1 MNGAGDIAALA
12 IPFAAGAAAGAF
24 TAGLAAGT
32 ESLWILPSVLL
43 PALLL
48 LTPLLVSGR
57 GRMPAYALA
66 FFLLGAFCTLSRAL
80 VPGASAPLAF
90 AAKAC
95 DVLKR
100 AIDGIPFRD
109 ARSSSL
115 VRALL
120 TGDRSGLDRGTV
132 EAFRN
137 SGAAHILALS
147 GLHLGLIYLLVRRIL
162 GLLGASPAA
171 RRIRCT
177 LTIGATAFYTLM
189 TGAGPSTVRA
199 FLYICI
205 NEFLSLS
212 PGRRKDPARILLA
225 ALTIQLVLQPT
236 AISGT
241 GFQLSYLAMLGIAIL
256 MPRMQAWYPAARTSL
271 ERADPMRR
279 IWNAAALT
287 ISCQVFTAPLV
298 LLRFHTFPKH
308 FLLTNLLALP
318 LGSAIMLFSVLLL
331 ILGAAGIRPDLL
343 VRADEGLIRS
353 LLFVLETI
361 SSL

>member
-24 TAGLAAGT
+24 TTGLIAGT
-32 ESLWILPSVLL
+32 EALWILPSVLL

-48 LTPLLVSGR
+48 LTPLLTSGR
-57 GRMPAYALA
+57 GRIPAYLLA

-80 VPGASAPLAF
+80 MPEPAAPPVF
-90 AAKAC
+90 ATRAC
-95 DVLKR
+95 AALKR
-100 AIDGIPFRD
+100 AIDGIPFRE
-109 ARSSSL
+109 ARSPAL
-115 VRALL
+115 VKALL
-120 TGDRSGLDRGTV
+120 TGDRSGLDRDTV
-132 EAFRN
+132 AAFRS

-147 GLHLGLIYLLVRRIL
+147 GLHLGLIYLMVRRIL
-162 GLLGASPAA
+162 GLAGQSPAA
-171 RRIRCT
+171 RRIRCV
-177 LTIGATAFYTLM
+177 LTVCATAFYTLM

-205 NEFLSLS
+205 NEFLSFS

-225 ALTIQLVLQPT
+225 ALTIQLVLRPT
-236 AISGT
+236 VISGI
-241 GFQLSYLAMLGIAIL
+241 GFQLSYLAMLGITIL
-256 MPRMQAWYPAARTSL
+256 MPRMQAWYPAARTPL

-287 ISCQVFTAPLV
+287 ISCQAFTSPLV
-298 LLRFHTFPKH
+298 WLRFHTFPKH

-318 LGSAIMLFSVLLL
+318 LGSGVMLLSILLL
-331 ILGAAGIRPDLL
+331 ILGAAGICPTLL
-343 VRADEGLIRS
+343 LQADEGLIRS

>member
-1 MNGAGDIAALA
+1 MKGAGDIAALA

-24 TAGLAAGT
+24 VSGLAAGT
-32 ESLWILPSVLL
+32 PVLWVLPSVLL

-48 LTPLLVSGR
+48 TIPILLSER
-57 GRMPAYALA
+57 GRVVVYILT

-80 VPGASAPLAF
+80 IPEASAPPAF
-90 AAKAC
+90 AARAC
-95 DVLKR
+95 AALKR
-100 AIDGIPFRD
+100 AIDGIPFRE
-109 ARSSSL
+109 ARSAAL
-115 VRALL
+115 IRALL
-120 TGDRSGLDRGTV
+120 TGDRSGLDRETLA
-132 EAFRN
+132 AFRS

-147 GLHLGLIYLLVRRIL
+147 GLHLGIIYLMVRRIL
-162 GLLGASPAA
+162 GLAGQSPAA
-171 RRIRCT
+171 RRIRCA
-177 LTIGATAFYTLM
+177 LTVCATAFYTLM

-205 NEFLSLS
+205 NECLSLS

-225 ALTIQLVLQPT
+225 ALTIQLILRPSV
-236 AISGT
+236 ISEV
-241 GFQLSYLAMLGIAIL
+241 GFQLSYLAMLGIAVL
-256 MPRMQAWYPAARTSL
+256 MPRMQAWYPAPQTRL

-287 ISCQVFTAPLV
+287 ISCQAFTAPLV
-298 LLRFHTFPKH
+298 WLRFHTFPRH

-318 LGSAIMLFSVLLL
+318 LGSGVMLLSVTLL
-331 ILGAAGIRPDLL
+331 ILGAAGICPTLL
-343 VRADEGLIRS
+343 VQADEGLIRS

>member
-12 IPFAAGAAAGAF
+12 IPFAAGTAAGAF
-24 TAGLAAGT
+24 TSGLVAGT
-32 ESLWILPSVLL
+32 DALWILPSVLL

-48 LTPLLVSGR
+48 LAPLLVSGR
-57 GRMPAYALA
+57 GRIPAYALA

-80 VPGASAPLAF
+80 FPDTSAAPAI
-90 AAKAC
+90 AVKAC
-95 DVLKR
+95 EALKR
-100 AIDGIPFRD
+100 AIDGIPFRE
-109 ARSSSL
+109 ARSTAL

-120 TGDRSGLDRGTV
+120 TGDRSGLDHGTV
-132 EAFRN
+132 AAFRN
-137 SGAAHILALS
+137 SGAAHLLALS

-162 GLLGASPAA
+162 ALTGASPAV
-171 RRIRCT
+171 RRIRCIR
-177 LTIGATAFYTLM
+177 TIGATAFYTLM

-225 ALTIQLVLQPT
+225 ALTIQLVFQP
-236 AISGT
+236 AVISSV
-241 GFQLSYLAMLGIAIL
+241 GFQLSYLAMLGIATL
-256 MPRMQAWYPAARTSL
+256 MPRMQAWYPAARTPL

-287 ISCQVFTAPLV
+287 ISCQAFTAPLAW
-298 LLRFHTFPKH
+298 LRFHSFPKH

-318 LGSAIMLFSVLLL
+318 LGSGVMLLSILLL
-331 ILGAAGIRPDLL
+331 ILDAAGVRPILL
-343 VRADEGLIRS
+343 VQADEGLIRS